1 MRNKK
6 HLDSLLK
13 ENIELEKK
21 KQFLEKSR
29 DYLKRQLD
37 KIYSAKAFKIWQI
50 FLLMLQK
57 IKDVIPFSIRR
68 RIKKIYFKYSKKQI
82 SHIPIPKSITSEWN
96 KWFSSRKENSIDFL
110 IFGVTSFHYRFQRIQ
125 HIATLLAKMGHRV
138 FYIENEFIYS
148 NLKDDFQ
155 PIMVEKEDHRLYLV
169 KLASSV
175 NYFIYSDKPKAE
187 DVKRMFGSIKTLIK
201 EARIVNPV
209 VIITHPFWGNLLKSL
224 AMPIIYDYIDYHQ
237 GFKENTSHLDDLE
250 EKLFKESKLV
260 SVTSK
265 FLKDI
270 VEKRRQEGVIM
281 IPNAGEFSFFNKAMQ
296 NLACPSDLK
305 TIRKPIIGYYGAIAE
320 WLDVDL
326 VEVLL
331 KTYSRY
337 SFVFIGR
344 VNNVKVKNLK
354 KKYKNLHLL
363 GEKPYKELPYYLKY
377 FDVCL
382 IPFKN
387 IPLIEATDPVKLYEY
402 LSAGKP
408 VVTSWIPEVLKFKG
422 LVYVSKSS
430 EEFIKNIEKA
440 LLERNKNIVEKRI
453 REAKEHTWE
462 KRVKTLE
469 RAIKKAIFPK
479 VSIIILSYNK
489 GELTKR
495 CVKSIIDKSFYP
507 NYEIIIVDN
516 ASKDKTTKKIL
527 KELEK
532 SKRVKV
538 IYNKK
543 NYGFAGG
550 NNIGMK
556 KSTGDFLII
565 LNNDTV
571 ITPGWISRL
580 VYHASDKNT
589 GLVGPVTNNIGNEA
603 KIDLGYSNL
612 KEMEGKIREY
622 TSKHWGEK
630 LELDRIAAFC
640 WIKRREIYEKIGG
653 FDQRFFPAFFE
664 DDDYCLRVKKAG
676 YKIFCAEDVFIHHEL
691 GKTSGADSDVT
702 KNKYFIINKRKFE
715 EKWGI
720 KWQPHKYR
728 DNP

>member
-1 MRNKK
+1 
-6 HLDSLLK
+6 
-13 ENIELEKK
+13 
-21 KQFLEKSR
+21 
-29 DYLKRQLD
+29 
-37 KIYSAKAFKIWQI
+37 
-50 FLLMLQK
+50 
-57 IKDVIPFSIRR
+57 
-68 RIKKIYFKYSKKQI
+68 
-82 SHIPIPKSITSEWN
+82 
-96 KWFSSRKENSIDFL
+96 
-110 IFGVTSFHYRFQRIQ
+110 
-125 HIATLLAKMGHRV
+125 
-138 FYIENEFIYS
+138 
-148 NLKDDFQ
+148 
-155 PIMVEKEDHRLYLV
+155 MVEKEGNQLYLV

-187 DVKRMFGSIKTLIK
+187 DVKRMFGSIKTLIR
-201 EARIVNPV
+201 EAGIVNPV
-209 VIITHPFWGNLLKSL
+209 AIITHPFWGNLLESL
-224 AMPIIYDYIDYHQ
+224 AMPVIYDYIDYHQ
-237 GFKENTSHLDDLE
+237 GFKENAPHLNELE

-260 SVTSK
+260 FVTSK

-270 VEKRRQEGVIM
+270 VGKRRQEGVIM

-326 VEVLL
+326 VEALL
-331 KTYSRY
+331 KAYSRY

-344 VNNVKVKNLK
+344 VNNEKVKDLE
-354 KKYKNLHLL
+354 KKYKNLHFL

-422 LVYVSKSS
+422 LVYVSKSL
-430 EEFIKNIEKA
+430 EEFIKNVEKA
-440 LLERNKNIVEKRI
+440 LLEQNKTMVKKRI
-453 REAKEHTWE
+453 REAKKHTWE

-489 GELTKR
+489 GELTRR
-495 CVKSIIDKSFYP
+495 CVKSIIDRSFYP

-532 SKRVKV
+532 NKRVKV

-603 KIDLGYSNL
+603 KIDLEYSNL
-612 KEMEGKIREY
+612 EEMEEKAFEY
-622 TSKHWGEK
+622 ISKHWGKK

-653 FDQRFFPAFFE
+653 FDEKFFPAFFE

-691 GKTSGADSDVT
+691 GKTSGADKDIT

-715 EKWGI
+715 KKWGI